1 VRVLR
6 SALVLLAAFLL
17 SLSFAVPAED
27 VSETPY
33 DESECLPY
41 EGTPLF
47 SIVAPQA
54 SGRIAESG
62 SSASLSFN
70 SSTECAKLRREK
82 NALPGCVPVSFTI
95 LNHSFRC

>member
-1 VRVLR
+1 MRRLR
-6 SALVLLAAFLL
+6 SVFVILLLLFDVFGVLP
-17 SLSFAVPAED
+17 AVD
-27 VSETPY
+27 VPETPY
-33 DESECLPY
+33 DESEALPY

-62 SSASLSFN
+62 SCASLSFN

-95 LNHSFRC
+95 LDHSFRC